1 MPEDRTAHVLARIT
15 QTPELAR
22 VVPHLQPEVLHAVVT
37 HCGLHDSGDLLAL
50 ATPEQLT
57 AVLDLDL
64 WKADRAGG
72 DEQFDATR
80 FGEWLEMLVG
90 IGAQAAAAK
99 LAEMEISLVVAGLS
113 ANVAVFDAAVF
124 SAAGDLSGADAV
136 SNIARDRGVHA
147 EIGGYI
153 VMARRTESW
162 DAIVDLLL
170 ALAEQHAATFHDV
183 MQGCRRLSNTGW
195 ERDGLDDLLL
205 DSEQA
210 RFNLSVGREQ
220 RRGQRGFVSP
230 EEARAFLEA
239 ARHAPPVD
247 DPPPVNPVSAA
258 YSRPDEFPEIT
269 TDVVVVLDALHQ
281 GGILPDTPRTWLA
294 GAENE
299 RPPNNPALNRYLK
312 LSLKTA
318 DAWTSRNSELAFLS
332 NALVAGCSVQG
343 RSFTPREAMDAVAAT
358 CNLGLECWLP
368 QWTPAANHDL
378 RTIFHVGWS
387 VIHRDV
393 SMVAAELLLAA
404 LNQVRTTDRDLQLDI
419 FALRRQLDKQ
429 RAAATPWRVRERL
442 DVLASFDLPAWAA
455 LSALFDECPVMLAN
469 VSTPGARGVRSVNP
483 SEFGFVANAAHV
495 AAVRRFLTSLPERLT
510 G

>member
-37 HCGLHDSGDLLAL
+37 HCGLHDSSDLLAL
-50 ATPEQLT
+50 ATPEQLS

-80 FGEWLEMLVG
+80 FAEWLEMFVG
-90 IGAQAAAAK
+90 IGAEVAAAK
-99 LAEMEISLVVAGLS
+99 MAEMEIALIVAGLS

-124 SAAGDLSGADAV
+124 SAAGELSGADAV
-136 SNIARDRGVHA
+136 SNAARHRGVHA

-153 VMARRTESW
+153 VIARRTESW

-183 MQGCRRLSNTGW
+183 MHGCRRLSNAGW

-210 RFNLSVGREQ
+210 RFDLSVSRE
-220 RRGQRGFVSP
+220 RRLGQRGFVAT
-230 EEARAFLEA
+230 EEARAFLEG

-247 DPPPVNPVSAA
+247 DRPAVNPVSAA
-258 YSRPDEFPEIT
+258 YNRPDEFPEIT

-281 GGILPDTPRTWLA
+281 GGMLPDTPRMLLA
-294 GAENE
+294 GTESE
-299 RPPNNPALNRYLK
+299 RTPNNPALNRYLK
-312 LSLKTA
+312 LSMKTA

-358 CNLGLECWLP
+358 CNLGLEYWPP

-378 RTIFHVGWS
+378 TTIFQVGWS
-387 VIHRDV
+387 VLHRDV
-393 SMVAAELLLAA
+393 SMIAAELLLTA
-404 LNQVRTTDRDLQLDI
+404 LNQVRTTDRDLQLDLY
-419 FALRRQLDKQ
+419 ALQRQLDKQ

-442 DVLASFDLPAWAA
+442 DMLASFDLPAWAA

-469 VSTPGARGVRSVNP
+469 VSTDGERRVWTVDP
-483 SEFGFVANAAHV
+483 SQFLFVANAGHV
-495 AAVRRFLTSLPERLT
+495 AAIRRFLGSLPGLLT
-510 G
+510 Q